1 MVLVLILLFLIA
13 LFIVIILISNL
24 RISINKLE
32 LSNEIDNTPI
42 LKEFK
47 AAISIYAFNKIRIF
61 NKNINKDDL
70 QKAKKSK
77 KIEKMK
83 SNFLND
89 ETMKQKKKIIKTDID
104 VLKKLN
110 PKLQEIELEL
120 KLGTEDV
127 ILTSFLIA
135 IISIIISMMLSKV
148 IEKFDEKKYKYII
161 MPIYNSQNSI
171 KIALE
176 GIIDIKL
183 VNIISILFRL
193 WFRRDKIDKR
203 TSDRRTYANSNEQY
217 TRNDRCKYN
226 YRRANWN

>member
-1 MVLVLILLFLIA
+1 MVLVFFLLFLIA
-13 LFIVIILISNL
+13 LFVVIILISNL
-24 RISINKLE
+24 KISINKLE
-32 LSNEIDNTPI
+32 LSNEIENTPI

-47 AAISIYAFNKIRIF
+47 IAVGIYFFNKIKIL
-61 NKNINKDDL
+61 NKSINKDDL
-70 QKAKKSK
+70 QNVKNSK
-77 KIEKMK
+77 RIEKMK
-83 SNFLND
+83 NKFLKED
-89 ETMKQKKKIIKTDID
+89 TTKEKKKIIKSDID

-110 PKLQEIELEL
+110 PKLQEIKLEL

-135 IISIIISMMLSKV
+135 IISIIISMLLSKV
-148 IEKFDEKKYKYII
+148 IEKFDEKKYKYQIL
-161 MPIYNSQNSI
+161 PIYNSQNSI

-203 TSDRRTYANSNEQY
+203 TSNRRAYANSNEQY

-226 YRRANWN
+226 YRRAN